1 MLELFILSQFISALG
16 TLLVGAGILFFIRKR
31 TDKNARENKP
41 AGFWIRAICFGTD
54 LAIIDILTSFVA
66 FHGSIQTAGYITLL
80 LTLSY
85 FFFFWLFFA
94 ATPTMMLA
102 GIKICS
108 QEGSLKV
115 WQVLTRLGML
125 AFLFVGWITMFFDR
139 KEKRMLQDIVSQTRV
154 MYAHKETKKAD
165 EKQAQKLKLGLLG
178 FVITLL
184 VVLIGNGFG
193 EKLTKYTENNQMAFF
208 DLNKDGLVD
217 GLTMDV
223 DKDSK
228 TDVFKYDLNNDHVVD
243 FTTLDADKDGVAESI
258 DINNDGRIDGFDFDN
273 DNKIDIP
280 VSNGQIFIWLWR
292 VLFGVWGAGFTAL
305 IVYTILKE
313 KGNKVGI
320 PTHHVNN

>member
-1 MLELFILSQFISALG
+1 MLEFFILSQFISAIL
-16 TLLVGAGILFFIRKR
+16 TLLVGVGLLVFIRKK
-31 TDKNARENKP
+31 TSQNAKENRP
-41 AGFWIRAICFGTD
+41 AGFWVRAVCLGTD
-54 LAIIDILTSFVA
+54 LAIIDILASFLA

-102 GIKICS
+102 GIKIYP

-154 MYAHKETKKAD
+154 MYAHKETKNAD
-165 EKQAQKLKLGLLG
+165 EKQAQKLKLSLLG
-178 FVITLL
+178 FVLILF
-184 VVLIGNGFG
+184 VGLIGNGFG
-193 EKLTKYTENNQMAFF
+193 EKLTNYTENNQMKFF

-223 DKDSK
+223 DKDRK
-228 TDVFKYDLNNDHVVD
+228 ADVFKYDLNNDRVVD
-243 FTTLDADKDGVAESI
+243 FTTLDADKDGVAESM

-292 VLFGVWGAGFTAL
+292 VLFGAWGAGFTAL
-305 IVYTILKE
+305 VVFVILKE
-313 KGNKVGI
+313 NKKKA
-320 PTHHVNN
+320 